1 MGKPNID
8 KAKRFLKKPS
18 LVEKIIDIPVDEIE
32 FSTDNPRISQHG
44 ENLNQEEI
52 GAILYDQE
60 DARSLKKQILVD
72 GQQYEEPYVRKS
84 GYMYV
89 VEEGN
94 RRITAIKSILDDI
107 RSGKIVGVS
116 EKDFAKMRCKVLK
129 STAKKAEIRKFLASI
144 HISGKKDWAPANK
157 GEMVYLM
164 IEEDGECFQSV
175 ADHLGTSKGA
185 VERLYRAY
193 EATAEFCS
201 RYGGNYI
208 NTFSY
213 WDEFTKRK
221 SLQEQDRNDPGFRD
235 YVMGLVHTGK
245 ITDNKKIRKLAEF
258 YEPGV
263 EPFLKKKALDTL
275 NKNGGNI
282 LKAHE
287 VFVNYSEKGS
297 LQLIEKARKLLDDI
311 TVSALQKTSAQSEI
325 PNAIEQLI
333 KSAKDVRKTLEG
345 FSAKGAVA

>member
-1 MGKPNID
+1 M
-8 KAKRFLKKPS
+8 AKSKEINAKLVMKRPS
-18 LVEKIIDIPVDEIE
+18 LVEKIIDIPVDDLE

-44 ENLNQEEI
+44 KNLSQEEI
-52 GAILYDQE
+52 GAILFDQE

-84 GYMYV
+84 GYKYV

-94 RRITAIKSILDDI
+94 RRTTAMKSILDDI
-107 RSGKIVGVS
+107 RSGKIIGVS
-116 EKDFAKMRCKVLK
+116 EKDFAKMKCKVLK
-129 STAKKAEIRKFLASI
+129 PTAKKAEIRKFLASI
-144 HISGKKDWAPANK
+144 HISGRKDWAPANK
-157 GEMVYLM
+157 GETVYLM
-164 IEEDGECFQSV
+164 IEQDGETFQSV

-193 EATAEFCS
+193 QATSDYCS

-221 SLQEQDRNDPGFRD
+221 SLQEQDRTDPGFRD
-235 YVMGLVHTGK
+235 YVMELVHTGK

-263 EPFLKKKALDTL
+263 EASLKKRALDTL

-297 LQLIEKARKLLDDI
+297 LLLIEKARKLMEDI

-345 FSAKGAVA
+345 FSTKGAVA